1 MEMVLLVKVEKLIQ
15 VFLKAQK
22 QNYNIVKELIL

>member
-15 VFLKAQK
+15 VFLKAQE